1 MQACKLGLVKG
12 FDKDICKLVLGVNVA
27 QVYIILLIVI
37 TLEMKV
43 HLYMFGF
50 LVENGILS
58 YTYGT
63 GAVTKQRNSPKL

>member
-1 MQACKLGLVKG
+1 LVKEFG
-12 FDKDICKLVLGVNVA
+12 KDICKLVLGVNVA
-27 QVYIILLIVI
+27 QVYITILIVI
-37 TLEMKV
+37 TQEMKA

-63 GAVTKQRNSPKL
+63 GAVTKQSHSPKL